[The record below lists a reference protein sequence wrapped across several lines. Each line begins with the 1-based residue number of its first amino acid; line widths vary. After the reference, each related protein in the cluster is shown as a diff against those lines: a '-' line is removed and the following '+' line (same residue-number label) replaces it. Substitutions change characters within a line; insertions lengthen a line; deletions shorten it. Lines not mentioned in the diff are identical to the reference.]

1 MRLLRNLD
9 IKMMREQ
16 PQSYRSRCGPTR
28 CRIHSTSRK
37 RVMLLSGIK
46 TLQMLF
52 SGECLSLSRVGQWF
66 HQLFMQGEVCVT

>member
-28 CRIHSTSRK
+28 CRIRSTSRK

-46 TLQMLF
+46 TLQMLLNAI
-52 SGECLSLSRVGQWF
+52 LSLSRVGQWF